1 METTA
6 TELLVTRVFDV
17 PRALLFQA
25 WTDQRHLERWFSP
38 LGCSVRFKQLEVTP
52 GGTFTYGICHAKTRD
67 YWFTGEYKEVQRP
80 SRLSFTARLT
90 DESGQSVSP
99 TAIGVD
105 PEWPSE
111 TLVTITFKEHNGRT
125 TLTLQQTV
133 SSELAA
139 RTGALAGWQSM
150 LEKLAQSLG

>member
-6 TELLVTRVFDV
+6 TELLVTRVFDA

-25 WTDQRHLERWFSP
+25 WTDKRHLERWFSP
-38 LGCSVRFKQLEVTP
+38 LGCSVHFKQLDVRP
-52 GGTFTYGICHAKTRD
+52 SGSFAFSICEAKTKT
-67 YWFTGEYKEVQRP
+67 YWFTGEYNTVETP
-80 SRLSFTARLT
+80 SRLAFTLKLT
-90 DESGQSVSP
+90 DENGHPAPPS
-99 TAIGVD
+99 AIGMD
-105 PEWPSE
+105 PEWPAE
-111 TLVTITFKEHNGRT
+111 TLVTIVFSARNGRT

-133 SSELAA
+133 SAELAL